1 MDLFKRGGGGDGVVV
16 VVPAFCPAAAPPPS
30 RASPARYNPFS
41 RRPRALA
48 VKMVMKMGRKTAN
61 GMAMGGTGDDGGDG
75 NDRPTESCL
84 AAECDVLLTGS

>member
-16 VVPAFCPAAAPPPS
+16 VVPAFCPAAATLSSLARPPVTTPS
-30 RASPARYNPFS
+30 RDD
-41 RRPRALA
+41 RALA